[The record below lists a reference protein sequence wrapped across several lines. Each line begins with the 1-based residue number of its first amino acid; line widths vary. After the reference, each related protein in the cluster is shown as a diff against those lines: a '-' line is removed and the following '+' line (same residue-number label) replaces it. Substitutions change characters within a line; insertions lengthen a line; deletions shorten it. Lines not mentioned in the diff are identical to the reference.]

1 MTNNFDIYEWRM
13 QQALK
18 ELDELSQKQKKIAQ
32 AAPPEDKIT
41 GDDFKA
47 LRAKKSMDEQPAEMI
62 YKTGIDIPRDNTEMH
77 FNYEDLEEDYS
88 LTEDDWMQPDDESD
102 MAHGQL
108 YSIKQLAS
116 ELCDIIDDG
125 EQLDAWVQ
133 AKLTKAEDYLNSVYN
148 YMKGEEAEYKRSMD
162 RDDDDIEIDDV
173 ILGAQFME
181 RKGDTDYKRAKD
193 AKRFGVKG
201 EKNTFGAGVAKG
213 EKIEKEKLSRRK

>member
-1 MTNNFDIYEWRM
+1 MTNNFDIYEWRL

-18 ELDELSQKQKKIAQ
+18 EAEFDPKKADLNKDGKLSDYEEKLGRAIAKNM
-32 AAPPEDKIT
+32 E
-41 GDDFKA
+41 
-47 LRAKKSMDEQPAEMI
+47 EQPAKMVH
-62 YKTGIDIPRDNTEMH
+62 DA
-77 FNYEDLEEDYS
+77 EDLEEDYS

-201 EKNTFGAGVAKG
+201 EK
-213 EKIEKEKLSRRK
+213 IEKEKLSRRK

>member
-1 MTNNFDIYEWRM
+1 MTKDNFDIYEWRL

-18 ELDELSQKQKKIAQ
+18 EAEFDPKKADLNKDGELSDYEEKRGRAIAKNM
-32 AAPPEDKIT
+32 E
-41 GDDFKA
+41 
-47 LRAKKSMDEQPAEMI
+47 EQPVKMYHDA
-62 YKTGIDIPRDNTEMH
+62 
-77 FNYEDLEEDYS
+77 EDLEEDYS

-108 YSIKQLAS
+108 YSIKDLAS
-116 ELCDIIDDG
+116 KLCDIIDDG

-133 AKLTKAEDYLNSVYN
+133 SKLTKAEDYLNSVYN
-148 YMKGEEAEYKRSMD
+148 YMRGEEAEYKRSMD
-162 RDDDDIEIDDV
+162 MDDNDIEIDDV